1 MVVVMG
7 VLVVVLVVFAA
18 TTVSARDTQCVLGQ
32 ASPCCFA
39 AWHLEARWE
48 FRLAVLMK
56 SIALPTACCLCR
68 PWHEPFHLAASSSFI
83 LKLLALSLDF
93 FHRRMIATAVENMTC
108 KHLPCFCF

>member
-39 AWHLEARWE
+39 AWRLEARWE

-56 SIALPTACCLCR
+56 SIALHR
-68 PWHEPFHLAASSSFI
+68 SQERNGSASPI
-83 LKLLALSLDF
+83 PGA
-93 FHRRMIATAVENMTC
+93 
-108 KHLPCFCF
+108 